1 MPYETYEE
9 KWVWDTPMK
18 GLVNE
23 DTGVLLP
30 DPPTLR
36 KRRLG
41 SVVHHSDFDIEKHI
55 NSEDGMMQARQWYNV
70 TTCQDEMDPQV
81 LAYWEKFGWKKVLHD
96 GEDYDKKWSAFLP
109 LSSFR
114 EENHQRLYPL
124 YFVLHGGNTPPYEM
138 EGYGF
143 CEPTAKDEPI
153 IAIPHDFSIDGVLA
167 VYQYCVDH
175 YPVDKSRVYITSY
188 CGGNHANFVALR
200 YPELFAAIAPCGNPL
215 RENYKPVMWYPDY
228 ERVRRLGLPCCHMD
242 GLDDL
247 TQLLPIYKES
257 TPALSD
263 DPDYPAR
270 IYNMPLAK
278 REYKLNTLRDYLFI
292 FDCKDV
298 TAEELFACEN
308 SQNEAIRRVG
318 VPADVTE
325 IRTVR
330 GKKHYVCKF
339 RNSDGNLWL
348 EIVGIESMGHFPDST
363 LGVGAWEFLRQF
375 RRNQETGR
383 IELIGADKSVFTKDP
398 GSFDHNRY
406 LHYFGSREHGY
417 NTAWDGRSVNNGI

>member
-1 MPYETYEE
+1 MSYETYQE
-9 KWVWDTPMK
+9 KWVWDAPMK

-30 DPPTLR
+30 DPPSLR
-36 KRRLG
+36 RRRLG

-70 TTCQDEMDPQV
+70 TTCQDEMAPQV
-81 LAYWEKFGWKKVLHD
+81 LDYWENLGWKKVLHD
-96 GEDYDKKWSAFLP
+96 GGNYDKKWSCFLP

-114 EENHQRLYPL
+114 EENRQRRYPL

-143 CEPTAKDEPI
+143 CEPTAGDEPI
-153 IAIPHDFSIDGVLA
+153 IAIPHDFSIEGVLA
-167 VYQYCVDH
+167 VYQFCVDH
-175 YPVDKSRVYITSY
+175 YPVDKSRVYVTSY

-247 TQLLPIYKES
+247 TQLLPLYKES
-257 TPALSD
+257 VPALSD
-263 DPDYPAR
+263 DPAYPNR

-298 TAEELFACEN
+298 TAEELEGCRN
-308 SQNEAIRRVG
+308 SQDDAVRLVG
-318 VPADVTE
+318 APADETE
-325 IRTVR
+325 IRRIR

-363 LGVGAWEFLRQF
+363 LGVGAWEFLRRF
-375 RRNQETGR
+375 RRNQQTGR
-383 IELIGADKSVFTKDP
+383 IEVIGADKPVFTKDP
-398 GSFDHNRY
+398 GDFDHGRY
-406 LHYFGSREHGY
+406 LHDYGSREHGY
-417 NTAWDGRSVNNGI
+417 NTAWDGRGVNNGI

>member
-1 MPYETYEE
+1 M
-9 KWVWDTPMK
+9 
-18 GLVNE
+18 
-23 DTGVLLP
+23 
-30 DPPTLR
+30 
-36 KRRLG
+36 
-41 SVVHHSDFDIEKHI
+41 
-55 NSEDGMMQARQWYNV
+55 
-70 TTCQDEMDPQV
+70 
-81 LAYWEKFGWKKVLHD
+81 
-96 GEDYDKKWSAFLP
+96 
-109 LSSFR
+109 
-114 EENHQRLYPL
+114 
-124 YFVLHGGNTPPYEM
+124 
-138 EGYGF
+138 
-143 CEPTAKDEPI
+143 
-153 IAIPHDFSIDGVLA
+153 A

-318 VPADVTE
+318 CRRTSPRFALCAAKALCVQVPKQRRQPVAGD
-325 IRTVR
+325 
-330 GKKHYVCKF
+330 C
-339 RNSDGNLWL
+339 GN
-348 EIVGIESMGHFPDST
+348 
-363 LGVGAWEFLRQF
+363 
-375 RRNQETGR
+375 
-383 IELIGADKSVFTKDP
+383 
-398 GSFDHNRY
+398 
-406 LHYFGSREHGY
+406 
-417 NTAWDGRSVNNGI
+417 